1 MAQGEPSPA
10 VVVAAFALFLGGAEG
25 VARITSPL
33 ACTLVQA
40 VV

>member
-1 MAQGEPSPA
+1 MAQEEPLPA
-10 VVVAAFALFLGGAEG
+10 VVMAAFALFLGGAEG

-33 ACTLVQA
+33 ACTLVHA